1 MLPPVLVP
9 RYSEFPSGSTM
20 PAFQSVPEPN
30 MPHNV
35 TYPFQQQHSP
45 NPPSSGPGSPFGLP
59 GKQPRLAKL
68 QSCDNECL
76 WGHLATHFKTVM
88 LLPTSPT
95 PIFFFSRELLCLLLD
110 LSDCLK
116 INYLGLFWALDLGP
130 NFLSLLSRVK
140 NLESLGEVLFCGGA
154 GARIGCILTIVQT
167 VATYQSVPRA
177 VLDLCAI

>member
-1 MLPPVLVP
+1 MLVP

-59 GKQPRLAKL
+59 GKQPCLAKL

-76 WGHLATHFKTVM
+76 WGHLATHLKTVM
-88 LLPTSPT
+88 LAPPYPHPSSPHFFLLWRAVPVT
-95 PIFFFSRELLCLLLD
+95 RPIRF
-110 LSDCLK
+110 CLK
-116 INYLGLFWALDLGP
+116 INYLGLFWALALASCQCLGP
-130 NFLSLLSRVK
+130 NCLWLLSRVK
-140 NLESLGEVLFCGGA
+140 NLESLGVG
-154 GARIGCILTIVQT
+154 VQVVEL
-167 VATYQSVPRA
+167 VAF
-177 VLDLCAI
+177 